1 MDLGGSGDL
10 RVLVRCCMW
19 VVLDIVQPL
28 FLLSPSGPVIHEPKT
43 RPSLS
48 RAQLTERLLS
58 HHGSLLQAFNRRRVS
73 NRKSVNN
80 RLKEDQQYHYQCSDT
95 EITGC
100 THNQTI
106 LYNNKH
112 NPSWWFNN

>member
-19 VVLDIVQPL
+19 VVLDIVIIAAIV
-28 FLLSPSGPVIHEPKT
+28 SSVAVGPVVHEPKT

-48 RAQLTERLLS
+48 RAQLRGYPYIMGASKQVL
-58 HHGSLLQAFNRRRVS
+58 RRRVS
-73 NRKSVNN
+73 NRWPVNN
-80 RLKEDQQYHYQCSDT
+80 RLKEDQQYHHQCSDT

-100 THNQTI
+100 THNQAT
-106 LYNNKH
+106 LNNNKH
-112 NPSWWFNN
+112 SLVWLF